1 MREIK
6 AIIRCDK
13 VQSVL
18 SALEAE
24 GIQAFSVHHIMGVGS
39 HLIDPEN
46 AEFSMECVDRFTKM
60 AKLEFICRE
69 MNVEKYMHLIRH
81 NAFTSKPGDGYVYVT
96 PVESMM
102 QIRSG
107 EHGKKGLRDLREV
120 LDSSAS
126 AS

>member
-6 AIIRCDK
+6 AIIRCEK
-13 VQSVL
+13 VQTVL
-18 SALEAE
+18 KALENE

-39 HLIDPEN
+39 HLIDPDN

-69 MNVEKYMHLIRH
+69 TNVEKYLHLIRH
-81 NAFTSKPGDGYVYVT
+81 HSFTSKPGDGYVYVT

-107 EHGKKGLRDLREV
+107 ESGTTGLRDLREV
-120 LDSSAS
+120 LDNE
-126 AS
+126 